1 MSTTHDS
8 KSTTHDSKAKTTP
21 GSARRGTTAAR
32 IVLGLMFF
40 VFGLNGFLHF
50 LPMGEH
56 QGPAGAFLG
65 ALGAT
70 GYMFPLVK
78 GVEVIAGAL
87 LLAGRYVAFALT
99 LLAPVVVNIVAF
111 HMFLEPS
118 SIGIPLVAVALG
130 VYLAWT
136 ERARYAPLF
145 QSNGERRALERGD
158 ALDVGAA
165 TVPR

>member
-8 KSTTHDSKAKTTP
+8 KSTTHNPKAKTTL
-21 GSARRGTTAAR
+21 GSPRRGTAAR

-56 QGPAGAFLG
+56 EGPAGAFLG

-70 GYMFPLVK
+70 GYMFPLIK
-78 GVEVIAGAL
+78 AVEVIAGAL

-111 HMFLEPS
+111 HLFLEPR

-130 VYLAWT
+130 AYLAWT

-145 QSNGERRALERGD
+145 QANGERRALEHGD
-158 ALDVGAA
+158 SLDVGAA
-165 TVPR
+165 AASR